1 MRETI
6 NKVGKFILWAV
17 AIMLMINGAVYLIA
31 KNQVENSVNNYSE
44 ESFKAEFMEGC
55 DDGTLDGARFDQTQ
69 YCQCLWTEIRKNYEI
84 KELGSDGLNLTEQEI
99 ATKYEKEIDL
109 CLNTYTALN

>member
-6 NKVGKFILWAV
+6 NKVGKSVLI
-17 AIMLMINGAVYLIA
+17 LIA
-31 KNQVENSVNNYSE
+31 AVLIVNGVTALIARTQANQAGNIGETE
-44 ESFKAEFMEGC
+44 AKAEFMSGC
-55 DDGTLDGARFDQTQ
+55 DDGSLDGTRFDQTA
-69 YCQCLWTEIRKNYEI
+69 YCGCLWTEIRKNYEI
-84 KELGSDGLNLTEQEI
+84 KELSRDGLNLTEQEI